1 MGLDLALGVIILV
14 AAFRGWFQ
22 GFILQAIRLVAL
34 VAAVYSAVRL
44 RDYAKPYTASYL
56 STIQPDLVDRLLWW
70 VCAVLAYL
78 VLVGVGRLVVKMT
91 RRPAI
96 PGIPQSDR
104 NDQFAGFFVGGVKGV
119 VVAIFA
125 TAAIQNYGLEQAKSI
140 SWTRDQAAASWAL
153 KWNETY
159 QPASKIWAS
168 RPVRHF
174 VTYVQRMGVHRPGDS
189 PDASSGDLGD
199 DSLVRTASR
208 PTEGEAATGDQTS
221 EDPAGAARSSR
232 ATAAPP
238 AEAPDPSE
246 KESARSKRDS
256 KRAADDAN

>member
-22 GFILQAIRLVAL
+22 GFIIQAIRLAAL
-34 VAAVYSAVRL
+34 VAAVYSAVRV
-44 RDYAKPYTASYL
+44 RDYAKPYATSYL
-56 STIQPDLVDRLLWW
+56 GSIQPDLVDRLLWW
-70 VCAVLAYL
+70 VSAVVTYL
-78 VLVGVGRLVVKMT
+78 VIVGVARLVVKMT

-125 TAAIQNYGLEQAKSI
+125 TAAIQNYALEQVKSI
-140 SWTRDQAAASWAL
+140 SWTKAQAEASWAF

-159 QPASKIWAS
+159 QPAGKIWAS

-174 VTYVQRMGVHRPGDS
+174 VTYVQRMGLHRPGDS
-189 PDASSGDLGD
+189 PDASGGDLGD
-199 DSLVRTASR
+199 DSLLRTASR
-208 PTEGEAATGDQTS
+208 PTEAEAAQGD
-221 EDPAGAARSSR
+221 RSSDDPESAQR
-232 ATAAPP
+232 SSKSTAAPP
-238 AEAPDPSE
+238 AEAPDTSE
-246 KESARSKRDS
+246 KDSARAKSDPKPS
-256 KRAADDAN
+256 ADDAN

>member
-34 VAAVYSAVRL
+34 VAAVYSAVRV
-44 RDYAKPYTASYL
+44 RDYAKPYAATYL

-70 VCAVLAYL
+70 VSAVVTYL
-78 VLVGVGRLVVKMT
+78 VLVGVARLVVKMT

-104 NDQFAGFFVGGVKGV
+104 NDQFAGFVVGGVKGV

-125 TAAIQNYGLEQAKSI
+125 TAAIQNYGLEQVKSI
-140 SWTRDQAAASWAL
+140 TWTRDQAEASWAL
-153 KWNETY
+153 KWNESY
-159 QPASKIWAS
+159 QPAGKIWAS

-174 VTYVQRMGVHRPGDS
+174 VTYVQRMGLHRPGDS

-199 DSLVRTASR
+199 DSLLRTASR
-208 PTEGEAATGDQTS
+208 PTEAEATAGDQTS
-221 EDPAGAARSSR
+221 EDPAAAPRSSTS
-232 ATAAPP
+232 ASAPP
-238 AEAPDPSE
+238 AEAPDTSE
-246 KESARSKRDS
+246 KESARSKS
-256 KRAADDAN
+256 NPKRAADDAN